1 MTLEGVADKITYPLL
16 VVHGEND
23 RQVLPLWRAE
33 RTIEAA
39 VNSRQRELKICR
51 LADGA
56 AERQARRLVMIA
68 AADCGVRTV

>member
-1 MTLEGVADKITYPLL
+1 

-23 RQVLPLWRAE
+23 RQVPLWHAE

-39 VNSRQRELKICR
+39 VNSPPRELKICR